1 MNNLSIEKIIY
12 EETEKRLDIMS
23 KEDYEFPKK
32 ITKIDWLLI
41 SGIVIISIFLV
52 ILCLIGVI
60 E

>member
-12 EETEKRLDIMS
+12 EETEKRLEIMS

-32 ITKIDWLLI
+32 ITETDWILI
-41 SGIVIISIFLV
+41 WGIVIISIFLI
-52 ILCLIGVI
+52 ILCMIGVI

>member
-12 EETEKRLDIMS
+12 EETEKRLKIMS

-32 ITKIDWLLI
+32 ITKTDWILI
-41 SGIVIISIFLV
+41 WGIVIISVFLV
-52 ILCLIGVI
+52 ILCMIGVI